1 MKKIPTLFER
11 QFENRNVAK
20 ILPNVTSGFEWVLN
34 GEGIATVKWD
44 GACCAVI
51 SGELYKRYDAK
62 HGKPV
67 PEGAIR
73 CQEEADPVT
82 GHLPCWVKCERTN
95 PSDKWFF
102 AAYDNT
108 MDTPDGTYEAIGPHF
123 RSNPYMLKQDVLKPH
138 GKCVIE
144 VPRDFDG
151 IREYLSQ
158 HCIEGIVFWKD
169 GEPKC
174 KIKRTDFGFHSP
186 TLKNSDLV
194 TIELQIDAE
203 LKNEAEKICAEIGLT
218 LEEATI
224 LFFQECIRLGRLPFE
239 VSEEEMAA
247 AQKAQPAE
255 RSQR

>member
-11 QFENRNVAK
+11 QFENHKVVK
-20 ILPNVTSGFEWVLN
+20 ISSQITPGFEWVFN

-51 SGELYKRYDAK
+51 NGEFYKRYDAK

-67 PEGAIR
+67 PDGAIK
-73 CQEEADPVT
+73 CQEESDPVT
-82 GHLPCWVKCERTN
+82 GHFPCWVKCERTN

-108 MDTPDGTYEAIGPHF
+108 ESKPDGTYEAIGPHF

-138 GKCVIE
+138 GKCEIE
-144 VPRDFDG
+144 VPRDFEG
-151 IREYLSQ
+151 IKEYLRQ

-174 KIKRTDFGFHSP
+174 KIKRKDFGFHSS
-186 TLKNSDLV
+186 TFENSDLITV
-194 TIELQIDAE
+194 VFQIDAE

-224 LFFQECIRLGRLPFE
+224 LFFKECIRLGRLPFE
-239 VSEEEMAA
+239 VSEKEIAF
-247 AQKAQPAE
+247 AQNKARGHQNE
-255 RSQR
+255 